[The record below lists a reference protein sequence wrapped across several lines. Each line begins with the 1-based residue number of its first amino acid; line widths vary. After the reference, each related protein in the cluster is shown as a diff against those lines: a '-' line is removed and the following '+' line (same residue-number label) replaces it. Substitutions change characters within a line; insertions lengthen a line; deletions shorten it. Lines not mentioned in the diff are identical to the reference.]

1 MKRSIH
7 GAALADHETALGA
20 GHGGANAG
28 GVPDARRRA
37 QAARSAGAR
46 GRWPATMW
54 ASATLLA
61 LAFSTARAE
70 LKDPLPD
77 SLSLGGV
84 TIYGTVD
91 VGYVYQTNGVPLSSQ
106 YLAGLEF
113 QAFTTTRN
121 FSGSQSTVGQS
132 GLEQSKIGIRVSEPI
147 VNDIT
152 LVARAET
159 GFNPLSGQLTD
170 ACGSIASN
178 AGRPQGLQTA
188 NADSSRCGQPFNS
201 VLYGGAS
208 SPTYGTLTIGRH
220 NSLQLDALLAY
231 DPQALSYAFSFLGY
245 SGFDGGAGSTEAARW
260 DNAIKYAYA
269 NGPFR
274 VAAMYSNGGEDTG
287 ILGKSFGADL
297 GGTYKGLSI
306 DFVYQNE
313 KGAVN
318 LRSSFDDV
326 ANPIPTPGLAAYIT
340 NDTGYNIMGKYTLEL
355 GDTGPKDKLTLYAGY
370 SHIKKAHSSDPV
382 GNSQGNYPL
391 DIGINVNDSA
401 IYNVEWAGARYAF
414 ASGLNLVAGV
424 DYITQNNWTIGLG
437 PTGNDG
443 IGCTDAGLL
452 CAGTFKEASLV
463 ADYIINKHYDVYAGV
478 NYSEVTKGLANGFV
492 GTTVGT
498 AGSENQTTFMW
509 GLRIK
514 F

>member
-1 MKRSIH
+1 MKKSF
-7 GAALADHETALGA
+7 GSKAMMMGLGLALL
-20 GHGGANAG
+20 G
-28 GVPDARRRA
+28 GVAHADI
-37 QAARSAGAR
+37 
-46 GRWPATMW
+46 
-54 ASATLLA
+54 
-61 LAFSTARAE
+61 
-70 LKDPLPD
+70 KDPLPD

-84 TIYGTVD
+84 TLYGTVD
-91 VGYVYQTNGVPLSSQ
+91 VGYAYQNHGVPLSSQ
-106 YLAGLEF
+106 YLGGLEY

-121 FSGSQSTVGQS
+121 FAGSQTTPAES

-170 ACGSIASN
+170 ACGSIATN
-178 AGRPQGLQTA
+178 ANKAQGTQTA

-220 NSLQLDALLAY
+220 NSLQLDALSAY

-245 SGFDGGAGSTEAARW
+245 SGFNGGAGSTEGARW
-260 DNAIKYAYA
+260 DNSVKYAFGADIYHLA
-269 NGPFR
+269 
-274 VAAMYSNGGEDTG
+274 VMYSQGGQDTG
-287 ILGKSFGADL
+287 VLGKSYGANA
-297 GGTYKGLSI
+297 GVVVNGLSV
-306 DFVYQNE
+306 DAVYENE

-318 LRSSFDDV
+318 LRSAFDDIS
-326 ANPIPTPGLAAYIT
+326 NPLAPVPTAADPFPKPGLAAYIS
-340 NDTGYNIMGKYTLEL
+340 NDTSYNVMAKYTFAV
-355 GDTGPKDKLTLYAGY
+355 GDPATKDKVTVFAGF
-370 SHIKKAHSSDPV
+370 SHIEKAHGNYDG

-391 DIGINVNDSA
+391 SVGINVNNSA
-401 IYNVEWAGARYAF
+401 IYNMEWLGARYVMG
-414 ASGLNLVAGV
+414 SGLNLVGAV
-424 DYITQNNWTIGLG
+424 YHVSQNNWTIGLG
-437 PTGNDG
+437 TNGDDG
-443 IGCTDAGLL
+443 IGCSGAGLL
-452 CAGTFKEASLV
+452 CSGDFYEGSFV
-463 ADYIINKHYDVYAGV
+463 ADYIINKHYDVYGGV

-498 AGSENQTTFMW
+498 SGSENQITVMW